1 MAYLALYRKYRPTN
15 FEEVAGQKEII
26 KVLKNSI
33 ENNKV
38 SHAYLFSGPR
48 GTGKTTSAK
57 IISKLVN
64 CENLVDGKLCG
75 KCRSCLST
83 DNNDII
89 EIDAASNNGVDEI
102 REIRDNANLVPSNCK
117 YKIYIIDEVHML
129 TTQAFNALLK
139 TLEEPPKHIIFI
151 LATTEYYKIPLTVV
165 SRCQRFQFNKL
176 TESEI
181 VSRLKYIAG
190 EEKID
195 ITDDALC
202 EISRIADGAMRDAIN
217 LLDQLNSYK
226 NGSIDID
233 DVYNVCEIVSSKELV
248 DFLSFIKNND
258 SKMIIDFIENINNK
272 GYNLNKFIEEII
284 YFLKDA
290 LVFNFNSDSIS
301 ASKIEYIKKVNDL
314 FNYSDINEL
323 ISGFN
328 DIIGKLKNTNYP
340 SIILIVEVM
349 NLIKKDT
356 VDKEFVYVNKS
367 VDIVDKK
374 EEKEEVIEEVVEK
387 KEEVKEIKSKSN
399 EVLDEFKRIR
409 VNNTFATADKKY
421 LIELKNNWSNILDY
435 ILDDKYGSLVGILKD
450 SNPIVVGEKNI
461 ILLSNYDNISD
472 RINDDYKLVEEFI
485 NKLFDSKYSIICLN
499 KNEWEIE
506 KNKFMENKK
515 NNIIY
520 TYVEEKNDDIEE
532 VHDSVSE
539 LIDIVGED
547 MIEFI

>member
-1 MAYLALYRKYRPTN
+1 MAYLALYRKYRPTD
-15 FEEVAGQKEII
+15 FDEVAGQKEII

-75 KCRSCLST
+75 KCRSCLSV

-181 VSRLKYIAG
+181 VSRLKYISG

-195 ITDDALC
+195 ITDEALC

-248 DFLSFIKNND
+248 SFLSFIKNND
-258 SKMIIDFIENINNK
+258 SKCIIEFIENINNK

-284 YFLKDA
+284 YFLKDC
-290 LVFNFNSDSIS
+290 LVFNFNGDSIS
-301 ASKIEYIKKVNDL
+301 SSKIDYIKEVNSL
-314 FNYSDINEL
+314 FNYNEINAL
-323 ISGFN
+323 ITGFN
-328 DIIGKLKNTNYP
+328 DIVSKLKNTNYP

-356 VDKEFVYVNKS
+356 VDKEIVYVNKS
-367 VDIVDKK
+367 VDVVDKK
-374 EEKEEVIEEVVEK
+374 EEKEEIIEEVVEK
-387 KEEVKEIKSKSN
+387 KEEVKEIKAKSN
-399 EVLDEFKRIR
+399 DENDEFKRIR
-409 VNNTFATADKKY
+409 INNTFATADKKY
-421 LIELKNNWSNILDY
+421 LIELKNNWSKILDY
-435 ILDDKYGSLVGILKD
+435 ILDDNYGSLVGILKD
-450 SNPIVVGEKNI
+450 ANPIVVGEKNI
-461 ILLSNYDNISD
+461 ILLSDYDNISD
-472 RINDDYKLVEEFI
+472 RINDDYKLIEEFI
-485 NKLFDSKYSIICLN
+485 NKVFGSVYNVICLN

-515 NNIIY
+515 NNVVY
-520 TYVEEKNDDIEE
+520 TYIEEKKDEEE

>member
-75 KCRSCLST
+75 KCRSCLSV

-181 VSRLKYIAG
+181 VSRLKYISG

-195 ITDDALC
+195 ITDEALC

-248 DFLSFIKNND
+248 SFLSFIKNND
-258 SKMIIDFIENINNK
+258 SKCIIEFIENINNK

-284 YFLKDA
+284 YFLKDC
-290 LVFNFNSDSIS
+290 LVFNFNGDSIS
-301 ASKIEYIKKVNDL
+301 SSKIDYIKEVNSL
-314 FNYSDINEL
+314 FNYNEINAL
-323 ISGFN
+323 ITGFN
-328 DIIGKLKNTNYP
+328 DIVVKLKNTNYP

-356 VDKEFVYVNKS
+356 VDKEIVYVNKS
-367 VDIVDKK
+367 VDVVDKK
-374 EEKEEVIEEVVEK
+374 EEKEEVIEDVVEK
-387 KEEVKEIKSKSN
+387 KEEVKEIKVKSN
-399 EVLDEFKRIR
+399 DEVDEFKRIR
-409 VNNTFATADKKY
+409 INNTFATADKKY
-421 LIELKNNWSNILDY
+421 LIELKSNWSKILDY
-435 ILDDKYGSLVGILKD
+435 ILDDNYGSLVGILKD
-450 SNPIVVGEKNI
+450 ANPIVVGEKNI
-461 ILLSNYDNISD
+461 ILLSDYDNISD
-472 RINDDYKLVEEFI
+472 RINDDYKLIEEFI
-485 NKLFDSKYSIICLN
+485 GKVFGSVYNVICLN

-515 NNIIY
+515 NNVVY
-520 TYVEEKNDDIEE
+520 TYIEEKKDEEE

>member
-75 KCRSCLST
+75 KCRSCLSV

-181 VSRLKYIAG
+181 VSRLKYISG

-195 ITDDALC
+195 ITDEALC

-248 DFLSFIKNND
+248 SFLSFIKNND
-258 SKMIIDFIENINNK
+258 SKSIIEFIENINNK

-284 YFLKDA
+284 YFLKDS
-290 LVFNFNSDSIS
+290 LVFNFNGDSIS
-301 ASKIEYIKKVNDL
+301 SSKIDYIKEVNSL
-314 FNYSDINEL
+314 FNYSEINDL
-323 ISGFN
+323 ITGFN
-328 DIIGKLKNTNYP
+328 DIVGKLKNTNYP

-356 VDKEFVYVNKS
+356 VEKEVVYVNKS
-367 VDIVDKK
+367 VDVVDKK
-374 EEKEEVIEEVVEK
+374 EETEEVIEEVVEK
-387 KEEVKEIKSKSN
+387 KEEVKEIKVKSYD
-399 EVLDEFKRIR
+399 EVDEFKRIR
-409 VNNTFATADKKY
+409 INNTFATADKKY
-421 LIELKNNWSNILDY
+421 LIELKNNWSKILDY
-435 ILDDKYGSLVGILKD
+435 ILDDNYGSLVGILKD
-450 SNPIVVGEKNI
+450 ANPIVVGEKNI
-461 ILLSNYDNISD
+461 ILLSDYDNISD
-472 RINDDYKLVEEFI
+472 RINDDYKLIEEFI
-485 NKLFDSKYSIICLN
+485 SKVFGSVYNVICLN

-515 NNIIY
+515 NNVVY
-520 TYVEEKNDDIEE
+520 TYIEEKNDEEE

>member
-75 KCRSCLST
+75 KCRSCLSV

-181 VSRLKYIAG
+181 VSRLKYISG

-195 ITDDALC
+195 ITDEALC

-226 NGSIDID
+226 NGSISID

-248 DFLSFIKNND
+248 SFLSFIRNND
-258 SKMIIDFIENINNK
+258 SKSIIEFIENINNK

-284 YFLKDA
+284 YFLKDC
-290 LVFNFNSDSIS
+290 LVFNFNGENIS
-301 ASKIEYIKKVNDL
+301 SSKIDYIKEVNSL
-314 FNYSDINEL
+314 FNYSEINAL
-323 ISGFN
+323 ITGFN
-328 DIIGKLKNTNYP
+328 DIVGKLKNTNYP

-356 VDKEFVYVNKS
+356 VDKEIVYVNKS
-367 VDIVDKK
+367 VDVVDKK
-374 EEKEEVIEEVVEK
+374 EEKEEVIEDVIEK
-387 KEEVKEIKSKSN
+387 KEEVKEIKAKSN
-399 EVLDEFKRIR
+399 DEVDEFKRIR
-409 VNNTFATADKKY
+409 INNTFATADKKY
-421 LIELKNNWSNILDY
+421 LIELKNNWSKILDY
-435 ILDDKYGSLVGILKD
+435 ILDDNYGSLVGILKD
-450 SNPIVVGEKNI
+450 ANPIVVGEKNI
-461 ILLSNYDNISD
+461 ILLSDYDNISD
-472 RINDDYKLVEEFI
+472 RINDDYKLIEEFI
-485 NKLFDSKYSIICLN
+485 GKVFGSVYNVICLN

-515 NNIIY
+515 NNVVY
-520 TYVEEKNDDIEE
+520 TYIEEKKDEEE

>member
-1 MAYLALYRKYRPTN
+1 MAYLALYRKYRPTD
-15 FEEVAGQKEII
+15 FDEVAGQKEII

-75 KCRSCLST
+75 KCRSCLSV

-181 VSRLKYIAG
+181 VSRLKYISG

-195 ITDDALC
+195 ITDEALC

-248 DFLSFIKNND
+248 SFLSFIKNND
-258 SKMIIDFIENINNK
+258 SKSIIEFIENINNK

-284 YFLKDA
+284 YFLKDC
-290 LVFNFNSDSIS
+290 LVFNFNGDSIS
-301 ASKIEYIKKVNDL
+301 SSKIDYIKEVNSL
-314 FNYSDINEL
+314 FNYNEINAL
-323 ISGFN
+323 IAGFN
-328 DIIGKLKNTNYP
+328 DIVGKLKNTNYP

-356 VDKEFVYVNKS
+356 VEKEIVYVTKS
-367 VDIVDKK
+367 VDVVDKK
-374 EEKEEVIEEVVEK
+374 EEKDEVIEAVVEK
-387 KEEVKEIKSKSN
+387 KEEAKEIKAKFN
-399 EVLDEFKRIR
+399 DGNDEFKRIR
-409 VNNTFATADKKY
+409 INNTFATADKKY
-421 LIELKNNWSNILDY
+421 LIELKNNWSKILDY
-435 ILDDKYGSLVGILKD
+435 ILDDNYGSLVGILKD
-450 SNPIVVGEKNI
+450 ANPIVVGEKNI
-461 ILLSNYDNISD
+461 ILLSDYDNISD
-472 RINDDYKLVEEFI
+472 RINDDYKLIEEFI
-485 NKLFDSKYSIICLN
+485 GKVFGSVYNVICLN

-515 NNIIY
+515 NNVVY
-520 TYVEEKNDDIEE
+520 TYIEEKKDEEE

>member
-75 KCRSCLST
+75 KCRSCLSV

-181 VSRLKYIAG
+181 VSRLKYISG

-195 ITDDALC
+195 ITDEALC

-226 NGSIDID
+226 NGSISID

-248 DFLSFIKNND
+248 SFLSFIKNND
-258 SKMIIDFIENINNK
+258 SKSIIEFIENINNK

-284 YFLKDA
+284 YFLKDC
-290 LVFNFNSDSIS
+290 LVFNFNGDTIS
-301 ASKIEYIKKVNDL
+301 ASKIDYIKEVNSL
-314 FNYSDINEL
+314 FNYSEINAL
-323 ISGFN
+323 ITGFN
-328 DIIGKLKNTNYP
+328 DIVVKLKNTNYP

-356 VDKEFVYVNKS
+356 VDKEIVYVSKS
-367 VDIVDKK
+367 VDVVDKK

-387 KEEVKEIKSKSN
+387 KEEIKEIKVKSN
-399 EVLDEFKRIR
+399 DEVDEFKRIR
-409 VNNTFATADKKY
+409 INNTFATADKKY
-421 LIELKNNWSNILDY
+421 LIELKSNWSKILDY
-435 ILDDKYGSLVGILKD
+435 ILDDNYGSLVGILKD
-450 SNPIVVGEKNI
+450 ANPIVVGEKNI
-461 ILLSNYDNISD
+461 ILLSDYDNISD
-472 RINDDYKLVEEFI
+472 RINDDYKLIEEFI
-485 NKLFDSKYSIICLN
+485 GKVFGSVYNVIFLN

-506 KNKFMENKK
+506 KNKFMEKKK
-515 NNIIY
+515 NNVVY
-520 TYVEEKNDDIEE
+520 TYIEEKKDEEE

>member
-26 KVLKNSI
+26 KVLKNSS

-75 KCRSCLST
+75 KCRSCLSV

-181 VSRLKYIAG
+181 VSRLKYISG

-195 ITDDALC
+195 ITDEALC

-248 DFLSFIKNND
+248 SFLSFIKNND
-258 SKMIIDFIENINNK
+258 SKSIIEFIENINNK

-284 YFLKDA
+284 YFLKDC
-290 LVFNFNSDSIS
+290 LVFNFNGDSIS
-301 ASKIEYIKKVNDL
+301 SSKIDYIKEVNSL
-314 FNYSDINEL
+314 FNYSEINDL
-323 ISGFN
+323 ITGFN
-328 DIIGKLKNTNYP
+328 DIVGKLKNTNYP

-356 VDKEFVYVNKS
+356 VDKEIVYVNKS
-367 VDIVDKK
+367 VDVVDKK

-387 KEEVKEIKSKSN
+387 KEEVKEIKAKSN
-399 EVLDEFKRIR
+399 DEVDEFKRIR
-409 VNNTFATADKKY
+409 INNTFATADKKY
-421 LIELKNNWSNILDY
+421 LIELKCNWSKILDY
-435 ILDDKYGSLVGILKD
+435 ILDDNYGSLVGILKD
-450 SNPIVVGEKNI
+450 ANPIVVGEKNI
-461 ILLSNYDNISD
+461 ILLSDYDNISD
-472 RINDDYKLVEEFI
+472 RINDDYKLIEEFI
-485 NKLFDSKYSIICLN
+485 GKVFGSVYNVICLN

-515 NNIIY
+515 NNVVY
-520 TYVEEKNDDIEE
+520 TYIEEKKDEEE